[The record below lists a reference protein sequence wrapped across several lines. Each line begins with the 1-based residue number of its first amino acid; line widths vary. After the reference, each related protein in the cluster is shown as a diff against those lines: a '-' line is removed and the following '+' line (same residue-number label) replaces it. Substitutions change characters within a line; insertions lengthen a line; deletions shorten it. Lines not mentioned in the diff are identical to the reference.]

1 MTASELVTR
10 LSMIW
15 DQLDEGE
22 LFEARDELEALME
35 EVEQLREQ

>member
-1 MTASELVTR
+1 MTAMELVTR

-22 LFEARDELEALME
+22 LVEAQEELGRLIE
-35 EVEQLREQ
+35 EVEALDE

>member
-22 LFEARDELEALME
+22 LVEAQNELERLIE
-35 EVEQLREQ
+35 EVEALDD